1 MSPSE
6 LKEFLKISD
15 KGKLSWTGDFE
26 SLKIFLNEF
35 LNIEG
40 QWSSPGDE
48 AKALENDQLI
58 IRWYGRKQSLTING
72 SSSETIRAELVKLV
86 NKTAD
91 NTADSALL

>member
-1 MSPSE
+1 MNPSE

-40 QWSSPGDE
+40 Q
-48 AKALENDQLI
+48 
-58 IRWYGRKQSLTING
+58 
-72 SSSETIRAELVKLV
+72 
-86 NKTAD
+86 
-91 NTADSALL
+91 